1 MRLRKCPIIQK
12 SAAESIMNEFSE
24 ETTSRYVQTPK
35 WRIHYNEIGSGYPII
50 MLHGGGPGASG
61 WSNFQNNARVL
72 AKDFRVILPDVPG
85 YGKSDEFDPQIED
98 IPKVQAESI
107 KLLMD
112 ALGIPRAALV
122 GNSMG
127 SVITLN
133 LAVEYPDRVSHIV
146 AMAAGIGGLGLPMSM
161 SPAGLTA
168 GMQVIVD
175 TYREP
180 SIENFRRLC
189 EVMLFD
195 RTFVSEQLLRDRAKS
210 ANDNPGHLANF
221 LRRAELGKMTPKK
234 NEAIHLAAR
243 LPGVNV
249 PALIVHG
256 RDDRIVPLE
265 ASLRVLSVL
274 PQSQLLIF
282 NRCGHWAQIE
292 HSTIFNSMVRSFL
305 KDDGVSP
312 LAPV

>member
-1 MRLRKCPIIQK
+1 
-12 SAAESIMNEFSE
+12 MNEFSE

-127 SVITLN
+127 SVMT
-133 LAVEYPDRVSHIV
+133 ASPTS
-146 AMAAGIGGLGLPMSM
+146 LPW
-161 SPAGLTA
+161 L
-168 GMQVIVD
+168 QV
-175 TYREP
+175 
-180 SIENFRRLC
+180 
-189 EVMLFD
+189 
-195 RTFVSEQLLRDRAKS
+195 
-210 ANDNPGHLANF
+210 
-221 LRRAELGKMTPKK
+221 
-234 NEAIHLAAR
+234 LAAWASQCR
-243 LPGVNV
+243 CRQPG
-249 PALIVHG
+249 
-256 RDDRIVPLE
+256 
-265 ASLRVLSVL
+265 
-274 PQSQLLIF
+274 
-282 NRCGHWAQIE
+282 
-292 HSTIFNSMVRSFL
+292 
-305 KDDGVSP
+305 
-312 LAPV
+312 

>member
-1 MRLRKCPIIQK
+1 
-12 SAAESIMNEFSE
+12 
-24 ETTSRYVQTPK
+24 
-35 WRIHYNEIGSGYPII
+35 
-50 MLHGGGPGASG
+50 
-61 WSNFQNNARVL
+61 
-72 AKDFRVILPDVPG
+72 
-85 YGKSDEFDPQIED
+85 
-98 IPKVQAESI
+98 
-107 KLLMD
+107 
-112 ALGIPRAALV
+112 
-122 GNSMG
+122 
-127 SVITLN
+127 
-133 LAVEYPDRVSHIV
+133 
-146 AMAAGIGGLGLPMSM
+146 
-161 SPAGLTA
+161 
-168 GMQVIVD
+168 
-175 TYREP
+175 
-180 SIENFRRLC
+180 
-189 EVMLFD
+189 
-195 RTFVSEQLLRDRAKS
+195 
-210 ANDNPGHLANF
+210 LANF